1 LKKFNPEVRQAMF
14 EDSTF
19 ESTGSIRTRSRRWM
33 LATLGLNGSILVAL
47 ILIPLIYP
55 EALPSLTTTLL
66 MTAPAPPVEQSRP
79 QPVQAHP
86 LPAHAQ
92 LENPFQAP
100 SIIPKGY
107 PPNDPAETTTH
118 IDMAGGPIPDGMG
131 TGSSDNPWSE
141 HLPVVVVQQKPKG
154 PTHVSQGVMT
164 GLLLDKVLPVY
175 PPIARATGTHGTVV
189 LQATISKNGT
199 IENLHA
205 LSGPAMLQ
213 QAAID
218 AVRQW
223 RYRPYLLNGEPV
235 DVETT
240 VNVVFT
246 MN

>member
-1 LKKFNPEVRQAMF
+1 MF

-33 LATLGLNGSILVAL
+33 LATLALNGSILLAL

-55 EALPSLTTTLL
+55 EALPSLSIPLL
-66 MTAPAPPVEQSRP
+66 MTAPAPPAEQPRP
-79 QPVQAHP
+79 VPVQAQALTAHP
-86 LPAHAQ
+86 Q
-92 LENPFQAP
+92 MQNPFQAP
-100 SIIPKGY
+100 SVIPRGY
-107 PPNDPAETTTH
+107 PPRDPVEATTR
-118 IDMAGGPIPDGMG
+118 IDIAGGSTSDSIG
-131 TGSSDNPWSE
+131 TGSADDPWG
-141 HLPVVVVQQKPKG
+141 HQPPVVVVQQPPKA
-154 PTHVSQGVMT
+154 PTTVSQGVMKGYLIYQKT
-164 GLLLDKVLPVY
+164 PTYPSLGL
-175 PPIARATGTHGTVV
+175 AMHMEGTVV
-189 LQATISKNGT
+189 LQATISKSGT
-199 IENLHA
+199 IENLHV

-223 RYRPYLLNGEPV
+223 RYRPYLLNGTPV

>member
-1 LKKFNPEVRQAMF
+1 MF

-33 LATLGLNGSILVAL
+33 LATLALNGSILVAL

-55 EALPSLTTTLL
+55 EALPRIDSIMLI
-66 MTAPAPPVEQSRP
+66 PAPTPFAEPPRP
-79 QPVQAHP
+79 QPVQAQPIATNTPSVESIH
-86 LPAHAQ
+86 
-92 LENPFQAP
+92 AP
-100 SIIPKGY
+100 SRIPTNIA
-107 PPNDPAETTTH
+107 PVDEPRDS
-118 IDMAGGPIPDGMG
+118 GPINIADLAQPGTG
-131 TGSSDNPWSE
+131 TGSADDPWSE
-141 HLPVVVVQQKPKG
+141 HPPVVVVQQQPPKG

-164 GLLLDKVLPVY
+164 GLLINRVLPVY
-175 PPIARATGTHGTVV
+175 SPIARATHTEGTVV

-199 IENLHA
+199 IENLRV

-213 QAAID
+213 RDAID

-240 VNVVFT
+240 VNVVFK
-246 MN
+246 MD

>member
-1 LKKFNPEVRQAMF
+1 MF

-33 LATLGLNGSILVAL
+33 LATLGLNGSIVLAL

-55 EALPSLTTTLL
+55 EALPSLSIPTL
-66 MTAPAPPVEQSRP
+66 MTAPAPLAEQPRPV
-79 QPVQAHP
+79 PVQARP
-86 LPAHAQ
+86 TVANTHAI
-92 LENPFQAP
+92 EFFQPPTQISRRYPSSEAP
-100 SIIPKGY
+100 PEPGPVNIGEVT
-107 PPNDPAETTTH
+107 PPG
-118 IDMAGGPIPDGMG
+118 IG
-131 TGSSDNPWSE
+131 TGNADNPWG
-141 HLPVVVVQQKPKG
+141 HQPQVVVVQQPPKG

-175 PPIARATGTHGTVV
+175 PPIAKATGTQGTVV

-199 IENLHA
+199 IENLHV
-205 LSGPAMLQ
+205 LSGSPMLQ

-223 RYRPYLLNGEPV
+223 RYRPYLLNGAPV